1 MKSRFKLGEDAP
13 FVRYALSSR
22 SVLYSALF
30 ALPLFLLYEAMALIF
45 REEVD
50 NIRNGADVLLKQLL
64 GLVGVHGLI
73 NVSLVML
80 VGLLVVIGY
89 NRNQVSGPIRFR
101 YFALMFGESILY
113 GLGLGMVV
121 SWIVQMMLLATG
133 TGNLQT
139 QIIISLGAGV
149 YEELVFRVFLVSGLF
164 LFLHRLLGFRNFSAY
179 VISAVAAALIFSWF
193 HYVGPLGDTWA
204 LHSFLYRFVAGLVL
218 SGLYILRGYGITA
231 YTHALYDLFVTFS
244 AV

>member
-1 MKSRFKLGEDAP
+1 MKSPFKSDRSAP

-30 ALPLFLLYEAMALIF
+30 ALPLFLLYEVMALIF

-64 GLVGVHGLI
+64 GLVGVYGLI
-73 NVSLVML
+73 NVSIVML
-80 VGLLVVIGY
+80 VGLVVVIWY
-89 NRNQVSGPIRFR
+89 NRHQVSGPIRIR

-121 SWIVQMMLLATG
+121 SWIVRTVLLATG

-149 YEELVFRVFLVSGLF
+149 YEELVFRVFLVSGLY
-164 LFLHRLLGFRNFSAY
+164 LFLYRLIGLRNISAY
-179 VISAVAAALIFSWF
+179 VISAVSAALIFSGF
-193 HYVGPLGDTWA
+193 HYIGPLGDTWE

-218 SGLYILRGYGITA
+218 SGLYILRGYGIAA

-244 AV
+244 AL